1 MQQNSAKQI
10 LHSFPENESKHF
22 LNQWYLHM
30 PLSSLPMKSFL
41 SYVAACDFT
50 ENKLHHFLRLL
61 KFFRILYNYSRY
73 SVTLVEK
80 SHA

>member
-1 MQQNSAKQI
+1 MTIIHDEVDIKENKMQQNSAKQI
-10 LHSFPENESKHF
+10 LHSFPKNESKHF

-50 ENKLHHFLRLL
+50 ENKLHHICAAL
-61 KFFRILYNYSRY
+61 KVFQNT
-73 SVTLVEK
+73 V
-80 SHA
+80 